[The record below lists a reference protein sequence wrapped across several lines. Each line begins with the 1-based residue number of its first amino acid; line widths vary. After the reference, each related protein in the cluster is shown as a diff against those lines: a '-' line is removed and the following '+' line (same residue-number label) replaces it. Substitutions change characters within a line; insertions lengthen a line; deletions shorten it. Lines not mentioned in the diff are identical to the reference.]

1 MYAAQISPD
10 ELMSFLVL
18 RFKEDASIAR
28 KRHTM
33 IVFPRKNGGRYAVGI
48 CIARRLREDDVTKVL
63 A

>member
-10 ELMSFLVL
+10 ELMSFFVS
-18 RFKEDASIAR
+18 RFKEDALIAR

-33 IVFPRKNGGRYAVGI
+33 IVFPRKDSGRYAVRI
-48 CIARRLREDDVTKVL
+48 CIARRLREDDVTEVL